1 MVALIYGQIRFDA
14 AFRPAGAAGGPLG
27 HSPDHPD
34 RVVARRDEILFTKAL
49 AGSWCRCSLPSR
61 AVLFR
66 VALFSSVEAFFT
78 SWNSALE
85 LRCRSSTP
93 GDDSLIRGALF
104 GPPELIFA
112 SRRGKSPP
120 RSPRLLGE
128 EFLHCREHKSAPRT
142 RFSTSRYRWG
152 GFGAVHRHV
161 EARIGAEEATG
172 HSRSR

>member
-1 MVALIYGQIRFDA
+1 MKFCSPRRSPVR
-14 AFRPAGAAGGPLG
+14 GAAVPF
-27 HSPDHPD
+27 
-34 RVVARRDEILFTKAL
+34 RVPPFSSE
-49 AGSWCRCSLPSR
+49 SRCSLPGR

-66 VALFSSVEAFFT
+66 VVLFSCGEAFFA
-78 SWNSALE
+78 SWNRALE
-85 LRCRSSTP
+85 LRCRYSTP

-104 GPPELIFA
+104 GPLELMFV
-112 SRRGKSPP
+112 SRNGKARP

-161 EARIGAEEATG
+161 EARIGAEEASG